1 LIALNTGLANN
12 STGYT
17 AEPSQ
22 VITLFG
28 TGLGPI
34 SGPDNVA
41 PPSGNL
47 PTPVEVFVGGLSATV
62 EYSGRSSNAGLDQIN
77 FVIPASAPQGCWVP
91 LYVRT
96 SHVNV
101 SNVTTMSIGPKNG
114 AACSEPANPLANV
127 FINGGKLAQLTVER
141 VSVLEDVGVTNSV
154 EVASDL
160 FGIGMSLEE
169 GGPFAFAPLLSLPP
183 AGTCT
188 AFTTASDFFTNG
200 SLPVNAT
207 SVRPLDA
214 GGPFTLTGPNG
225 MVTMTSIN
233 SSTASGYL
241 GSYAPYLPGLP
252 DQLVLTSGSYTMKA
266 PGGADVKA
274 FSVSFNIPTEFNWTN
289 RSQTVN
295 VVRAQPLTIA
305 WTGAAAMTSMAVIG
319 VSVDLPANASAIFY
333 CVAPPNVSSFTVPT
347 DMLSVLPPTHGDP
360 LKSKSVIFLANSPP
374 SNATPV
380 NIPGINAALAEPTLI
395 LGKTVVFQ

>member
-1 LIALNTGLANN
+1 
-12 STGYT
+12 
-17 AEPSQ
+17 
-22 VITLFG
+22 
-28 TGLGPI
+28 
-34 SGPDNVA
+34 
-41 PPSGNL
+41 
-47 PTPVEVFVGGLSATV
+47 
-62 EYSGRSSNAGLDQIN
+62 
-77 FVIPASAPQGCWVP
+77 
-91 LYVRT
+91 
-96 SHVNV
+96 
-101 SNVTTMSIGPKNG
+101 
-114 AACSEPANPLANV
+114 
-127 FINGGKLAQLTVER
+127 
-141 VSVLEDVGVTNSV
+141 
-154 EVASDL
+154 
-160 FGIGMSLEE
+160 
-169 GGPFAFAPLLSLPP
+169 
-183 AGTCT
+183 
-188 AFTTASDFFTNG
+188 
-200 SLPVNAT
+200 
-207 SVRPLDA
+207 
-214 GGPFTLTGPNG
+214 
-225 MVTMTSIN
+225 MTSIN

-274 FSVSFNIPTEFNWTN
+274 FSVSFNIPTAFNWTN

-305 WTGAAAMTSMAVIG
+305 WTGAAATTSMAVIG

-333 CVAPPNVSSFTVPT
+333 CVAPPNVNSFTVPA